1 VTGRRSGISPRRAV
15 SIRSLEVITLYIN
28 SARLGIIALNA
39 LNALN
44 ALFTLFTLFTLI
56 ALIASGV
63 SF

>member
-1 VTGRRSGISPRRAV
+1 M
-15 SIRSLEVITLYIN
+15 RSLEVITLYIN

-39 LNALN
+39 LFALI
-44 ALFTLFTLFTLI
+44 ALI